1 MNAQDLMTKAR
12 RALAS
17 ADKLL
22 QDGDNDGA
30 CNRAYY
36 AMFDSAR
43 AALIASKAPVPPE
56 IAKTHS
62 GLIAAFSLH
71 LVKTG
76 LFPVELGRA
85 FNRTEDLRLVAD
97 YKGDPI
103 TEEEALWALQ
113 HAKTFLEEVEKRF
126 TDV

>member
-17 ADKLL
+17 ANKLL

-43 AALIASKAPVPPE
+43 AALIASKAPVSPE

-71 LVKTG
+71 LVKPG

-103 TEEEALWALQ
+103 TEEESLWALQ

-126 TDV
+126 FVV